1 MICAQV
7 LLGNTPIF
15 WMVEYSYVSVIL
27 GVSLGTF
34 FLWPRLSAKFGLTID
49 GEFVFWADTIGLA
62 AAVVAGAAIGEA
74 NHERVTVFAS
84 AIAGTSTG
92 CFGGIFRDVFLQK
105 PVRIMNSYLEIYASP
120 CFLGALA
127 TALIIRL
134 CPSQHLCGNQPV
146 RRVRIEQASR
156 RWRGGRPDDSAR
168 TRRKILIFTQ
178 ASTTLHCSWASLS

>member
-62 AAVVAGAAIGEA
+62 AAVVAGAAIGED

-84 AIAGTSTG
+84 AIAGTATA
-92 CFGGIFRDVFLQK
+92 CV
-105 PVRIMNSYLEIYASP
+105 EINQCDAGKFDSHRRRAVLGEYSVTSSCRSP
-120 CFLGALA
+120 CG
-127 TALIIRL
+127 
-134 CPSQHLCGNQPV
+134 S
-146 RRVRIEQASR
+146 
-156 RWRGGRPDDSAR
+156 
-168 TRRKILIFTQ
+168 
-178 ASTTLHCSWASLS
+178 

>member
-62 AAVVAGAAIGEA
+62 AAVVAGAAIGED

-84 AIAGTSTG
+84 AIAGTATG

-105 PVRIMNSYLEIYASP
+105 PVRIMNSYLEVYASP

-134 CPSQHLCGNQPV
+134 CPSQHLCEINQCV
-146 RRVRIEQASR
+146 GCASSRHRV
-156 RWRGGRPDDSAR
+156 DDVEDDPMIQHERAVKS
-168 TRRKILIFTQ
+168 
-178 ASTTLHCSWASLS
+178 